1 MSTEKKYPISKAN
14 MKARRAIRTLVQQ
27 SEWSGHV
34 SAFPIKVE
42 FKTKSYMDGNW
53 GTTDLKGK
61 GKNRYIEIAL
71 DEEYM
76 KTEHGRDL
84 CMVIAVHELAH
95 ALTWSGNKKVE
106 DAKSFKYGD
115 HGPDFGIVYAQLWTD
130 LMEGKTS
137 EGDDD
142 DNEV

>member
-27 SEWSGHV
+27 SEWAGHV

-42 FKTKSYMDGNW
+42 FRSKSYMDGNW

-61 GKNRYIEIAL
+61 GKKKYIEIAL

-95 ALTWSGNKKVE
+95 ALTWSPNKKVE
-106 DAKSFKYGD
+106 EANTYKYGV

-130 LMEGKTS
+130 VMEGKGP
-137 EGDDD
+137 ED